1 MSCKRDG
8 QLVWVHDYPCEVRIT
23 PQQSNE
29 RTQLLSSF
37 DRKRVGWHLSVSLSR
52 SCSQAICLKSNWRSI
67 RLLVSLQG
75 LSPSYLI
82 IRGHMYFP
90 NADKTIS
97 KTSFVHTQPLAS
109 HNSLS
114 ETIHIFEKY
123 ITKTIYTGALLYEQH
138 RAGPKIDHTR
148 GFLTIELTRG
158 LL

>member
-1 MSCKRDG
+1 MAFVSVFIAFLFTSHMLEE
-8 QLVWVHDYPCEVRIT
+8 QLEKHPVASFIARIISIV
-23 PQQSNE
+23 PNHKGPYVLPKCRQDN
-29 RTQLLSSF
+29 LI
-37 DRKRVGWHLSVSLSR
+37 DV
-52 SCSQAICLKSNWRSI
+52 IC
-67 RLLVSLQG
+67 
-75 LSPSYLI
+75 P
-82 IRGHMYFP
+82 
-90 NADKTIS
+90 
-97 KTSFVHTQPLAS
+97 QPLAS